1 MGGCASGLSEPSQV
15 RPLRLTPQQIAVL
28 QQRGVLEWIPD
39 QQIQKATA
47 GNTTTPANTAKTVT
61 APRNVSRVVIPKRV
75 QRRQVNGNDL
85 FQGLDFALN
94 LTNTS
99 TVRKKGKSIA
109 SILMDAGDWL

>member
-47 GNTTTPANTAKTVT
+47 RNTTTPANTAKTVT
-61 APRNVSRVVIPKRV
+61 APRNVSRVVVPKRV